1 MTVRIKLTEQE
12 TRVNNYLVSKGSTDC
27 SWEEL
32 AQFAKDPQNVKL
44 KTIMKTVSEIKR
56 KYQLAGVNLPFN
68 VRFVS
73 LSKPKPAQV
82 EINFLSPDFLPPELH
97 AMFQK
102 PAPSKPQQLVQI
114 VRAPAPPPLPKAHV
128 DFVLDKTMKR
138 VKTNLGSHV
147 LNDNEWDVFKYVH
160 ANHGRLIPISELRDQ
175 VVYPH
180 YGSKT
185 PARWFDA
192 IMRIINNLRRAVP
205 GLKDR
210 LLTVKGTTE
219 TNYLFQ

>member
-1 MTVRIKLTEQE
+1 MTDKIKLTDQE
-12 TRVNNYLVSKGSTDC
+12 KKVNDYLVSKGNTYC
-27 SWEEL
+27 HWEEL

-44 KTIMKTVSEIKR
+44 KTMMKTVSEIKR
-56 KYQLAGVNLPFN
+56 KYIGAGIELPFN
-68 VRFVS
+68 VKLVS
-73 LSKPKPAQV
+73 LSKPKSVQT
-82 EINFLSPDFLPPELH
+82 EINFLSP
-97 AMFQK
+97 AFQT
-102 PAPSKPQQLVQI
+102 PMPTKPQHLVQI
-114 VRAPAPPPLPKAHV
+114 ARAPAPVRVPRVHS
-128 DFVLDKTMKR
+128 DFVLDKNMKR
-138 VKTNLGSHV
+138 VRTNQGIYL
-147 LNDNEWDVFKYVH
+147 LNDNEWDMLKYIH
-160 ANHGRLIPISELRDQ
+160 SNCERLIPISELRDK

-185 PARWFDA
+185 PARWFDS